1 MYARSLSSP
10 GRFCPRPRTV
20 ATALVAMLV
29 ASSCGAIAEKVAEEG
44 AERAIE
50 RETGEDVDL
59 DFNSDGGFAVKTD
72 EGSIRVGEDGSFVV
86 VGEDG
91 EVITGGADGDG
102 GFTVQGDDGSAV
114 LDVDG
119 DSGEITFQGDDGAGS
134 ISAGPGIPDAWPGNV
149 PKPDGL
155 NDVNGTT
162 IIGDGQ
168 TAISVSGQPPGT
180 ASDYFDGY
188 AAVLTAAGFTSD
200 TFFESGGNKQALYEG
215 AGWSVSLSAIDGS
228 SNPTI
233 AVSLA
238 PSGS

>member
-1 MYARSLSSP
+1 M
-10 GRFCPRPRTV
+10 
-20 ATALVAMLV
+20 
-29 ASSCGAIAEKVAEEG
+29 
-44 AERAIE
+44 
-50 RETGEDVDL
+50 
-59 DFNSDGGFAVKTD
+59 
-72 EGSIRVGEDGSFVV
+72 
-86 VGEDG
+86 
-91 EVITGGADGDG
+91 ITGGADGEG

-114 LDVDG
+114 IDVDG
-119 DSGEITFQGDDGAGS
+119 DSGEVTFEGEDGAGS
-134 ISAGPGIPDAWPGNV
+134 ISAGPGIPDAWPANV

-168 TAISVSGQPPGT
+168 TAISVTGRPPGT
-180 ASDYFDGY
+180 ASDYFNTY

-200 TFFESGGNKQALYEG
+200 TFFETGGNKQALYEG
-215 AGWSVSLSAIDGS
+215 SGWSVSLSAIDGD